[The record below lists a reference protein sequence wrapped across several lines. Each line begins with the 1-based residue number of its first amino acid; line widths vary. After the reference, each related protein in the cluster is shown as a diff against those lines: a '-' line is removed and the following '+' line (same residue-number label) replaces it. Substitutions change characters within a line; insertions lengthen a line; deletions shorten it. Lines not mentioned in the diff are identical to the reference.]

1 MSVEDDP
8 VELLRGALA
17 IASPSG
23 EEGAVAAYLVA
34 AMQRLGCTRAF
45 VDEAGNAVGE
55 WGDPDAPHSIVLLG
69 HMDTA
74 PGTIPVR
81 VEGGRLYGRG
91 SVDAKGPLCAFLAAA
106 ARVAVPPAWRVV
118 VVGAVEEE
126 AATSKGARHIVTR
139 YRPAACVIG
148 EPSGWDRI
156 TLGYKGRLLARLEAR
171 QPSGH
176 TAGPLESV
184 CEAAV
189 AWWLEVKRCA
199 EEFNQGREAAF
210 DRILPSL
217 RAIHTASDGL
227 YDQVEAEVGLRLP
240 LDADREALE
249 QALRAA
255 VPHTPDLET
264 TLTFRGYEPA
274 YRAAKNTPLAR
285 AFIAAIRARGG
296 RPGFKVKTGTSDMNV
311 VGPVW
316 GCPILAYGPG
326 DSSLDHTPQEHIDL
340 DEYRAAIDVL
350 REALAYV
357 MASDE

>member
-1 MSVEDDP
+1 MSADNDP

-34 AMQRLGCTRAF
+34 AMRQWGYAHAYI
-45 VDEAGNAVGE
+45 DEVGNAIGE
-55 WGDPDAPHSIVLLG
+55 RGDPLAPHTIVLLG

-81 VEGGRLYGRG
+81 VEEGRLYGRG
-91 SVDAKGPLCAFLAAA
+91 SVDAKGPLCAFVAAA
-106 ARVAVPPAWRVV
+106 ARVATPPAWRIV

-189 AWWLEVKRCA
+189 AWWLEVKRRA
-199 EEFNQGREAAF
+199 EGFNQGREAAF
-210 DRILPSL
+210 DRVLPSL
-217 RAIHTASDGL
+217 RTIHTASDGL
-227 YDQVEAEVGLRLP
+227 YDQVEATVALRLP
-240 LDADREALE
+240 LDAERAQLE
-249 QALRAA
+249 QALEDA
-255 VPHTPDLET
+255 VPKASVLET
-264 TLTFRGYEPA
+264 KITFWGYEPA

-285 AFIAAIRARGG
+285 AFLAAIRARGG
-296 RPGFKVKTGTSDMNV
+296 QPGFKVKTGTSDMNV
-311 VGPVW
+311 VGPAW
-316 GCPILAYGPG
+316 GCPIIAYGPG

-350 REALAYV
+350 QGALGYV
-357 MASDE
+357 MMGDE